1 MDRIALETLRQE
13 LLSDS
18 NIVLDAFSKAGMRM
32 ALKSEVGYEGCA
44 HHLCRLYN
52 AVEQMGLRVAKAFEN
67 HIDDEQG
74 WHTALLTRISIPI
87 AGVRPAL
94 IPRELKNP
102 LEELKGFRHVFVHA
116 YDLELD
122 PEKLALLLKYAERV
136 AREFP
141 ALPQAFI
148 EQVKREQALDTVP

>member
-13 LLSDS
+13 LLNDS
-18 NIVLDAFSKAGMRM
+18 RIISDAFSKAGRRM
-32 ALKSEVGYEGCA
+32 ALESDVGYEACA

-52 AVEQMGLRVAKAFEN
+52 AVEQMGLRIAKAFEN
-67 HIDDEQG
+67 HIDDEEG
-74 WHTALLTRISIPI
+74 WHTALLARISIPI

-122 PEKLALLLKYAERV
+122 PEKLALLMKYAERV
-136 AREFP
+136 VAGIP
-141 ALPQAFI
+141 AAADSFI
-148 EQVKREQALDTVP
+148 EQVKRQQGLDKAP

>member
-13 LLSDS
+13 LLNDS
-18 NIVLDAFSKAGMRM
+18 KILLDAFSKAGQRL
-32 ALKSEVGYEGCA
+32 ALQSEVGYEGCA

-74 WHTALLTRISIPI
+74 WHTALLARISIPI

-94 IPRELKNP
+94 IPRALKNP
-102 LEELKGFRHVFVHA
+102 LEELKAFRHVFVHA
-116 YDLELD
+116 YDLALD
-122 PEKLALLLKYAERV
+122 PEKLALLLKYAGRV
-136 AREFP
+136 AAEFP
-141 ALPQAFI
+141 ALAEAFI
-148 EQVKREQALDTVP
+148 EQVQHEQGLDKTL

>member
-13 LLSDS
+13 LLNDS
-18 NIVLDAFSKAGMRM
+18 NIVLDACSKAASRL

-44 HHLCRLYN
+44 HHLCRIYN
-52 AVEQMGLRVAKAFEN
+52 AIEQMGLRVAKAFEN

-74 WHTALLTRISIPI
+74 RHTALLARISIPI

-116 YDLELD
+116 YDLVLD
-122 PEKLALLLKYAERV
+122 PEKLALLLKYAQLV
-136 AREFP
+136 AGAFP
-141 ALPQAFI
+141 ALPEAFI
-148 EQVKREQALDTVP
+148 QEVERQQGLDQAP